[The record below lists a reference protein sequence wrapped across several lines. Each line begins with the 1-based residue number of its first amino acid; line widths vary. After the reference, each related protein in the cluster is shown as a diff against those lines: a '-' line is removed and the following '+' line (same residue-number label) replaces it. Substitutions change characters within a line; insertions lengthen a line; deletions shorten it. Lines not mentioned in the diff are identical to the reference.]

1 MDRERELVIIIMG
14 KKHKFIGNIYLLNV
28 LFHNNSNN
36 KIIKV
41 IKTLIYYGFLFVW
54 YVKNFPAD

>member
-1 MDRERELVIIIMG
+1 MDRERELG
-14 KKHKFIGNIYLLNV
+14 YHNYGCKKHKFIGNIYLLNV

-41 IKTLIYYGFLFVW
+41 IKAIIYYGFLFV
-54 YVKNFPAD
+54 